1 MPFFQKRSDRG
12 KGRGGGGAYQGQGGR
27 GGGRGGWAPG
37 SGAEGGG
44 ISRSR
49 PRGPSPEDEEL
60 ERSLGFGTFT
70 EGDTRLGWLMNMSP
84 VRNTGLEHDITIQ
97 AQSCLHAFGS
107 TAAISVRPNRD
118 VAFIWDLQ
126 ILIIQ
131 CFAALFFSLL
141 LLLS

>member
-37 SGAEGGG
+37 AGAEGGG

-84 VRNTGLEHDITIQ
+84 VRNRGHHDTGTKLE
-97 AQSCLHAFGS
+97 
-107 TAAISVRPNRD
+107 
-118 VAFIWDLQ
+118 FIWGRPISHHSKLGRSL
-126 ILIIQ
+126 LII
-131 CFAALFFSLL
+131 
-141 LLLS
+141 LSC